1 MTPVL
6 VGAKRVD
13 RLGDNLGATD
23 LILSTEDLKLLDEAS
38 KLPPIY
44 PRWMSEVDSADRFN
58 PFREI
63 IADRRL
69 R

>member
-1 MTPVL
+1 M
-6 VGAKRVD
+6 D
-13 RLGDNLGATD
+13 RLESARGR
-23 LILSTEDLKLLDEAS
+23 SVKLLDEAS